1 MTEFDTDPRVEPLP
15 VVEIPAEPVRKKPG
29 MIWFLVAII
38 GVVILGSAAFL
49 GARLLSRQTDSK
61 GNFETIP
68 IGGGEDGMAYSVSES
83 SIDIEH
89 ADEIPERQ
97 ADASGLVSQIK
108 DRSLYVQ
115 TGENFVV
122 SMSENGEVD
131 SDVENKG
138 PLIEAVVTG
147 DTQIFADTTFDSG
160 VPEEMDNIQQLVEP
174 ADFSEI
180 QADTMISVWG
190 SKRGDRLIA
199 EVILFTRPL
208 KLSPPK

>member
-1 MTEFDTDPRVEPLP
+1 MTEFDTDPNIDPLP
-15 VVEIPAEPVRKKPG
+15 VEVPVGPVRKKPRA
-29 MIWFLVAII
+29 IWFVAVII
-38 GVVILGSAAFL
+38 GVVLLGSAAFL
-49 GARLLSRQTDSK
+49 GVRLLSRQTGSK
-61 GNFETIP
+61 SNFETIP
-68 IGGGEDGMAYSVSES
+68 IGGKDGMAYSVSES
-83 SIDIEH
+83 SIEIQP
-89 ADEIPERQ
+89 ADEIPARQ

-147 DTQIFADTTFDSG
+147 ETQIYADTTFDSG
-160 VPEEMDNIQQLVEP
+160 IPEEMDNIQQLVEP
-174 ADFSEI
+174 ADFNEI

-208 KLSPPK
+208 KLSPAR